1 LCITPFIYLFM
12 IGSNFS
18 NLLIFYHFF
27 LDFLSQLYYPYTM
40 PSLITKWKKGNP
52 YLYWVRSARV
62 NGHPRIVEQVYLGP
76 KDRVLQKI
84 YEIFTG
90 RSSATPPALKRV
102 QVREFGASALF
113 WALAQELGLVELIDG
128 VVPSPPVG
136 KRTPLSVGHYLVL
149 AAINRV
155 ICPHSKRA
163 FAQWYGTTVLSRLV
177 DVSSTT
183 LTSPRF
189 WDHMES
195 VTCSHIQQIQQA
207 LVAKLADLFGMDRKV
222 LIYDTTNYYTFIST
236 FNARASLAQRGKN
249 KQRRTDLRQ
258 LSLAVVLDEES
269 GLPVYHRCYE
279 GNLTDVMA
287 LGSLL
292 DDLLAVVTSKAS
304 SSEADPS
311 CRSTLIM
318 DKGNVSMENLH
329 ALRKAGFSFIAAI
342 PATWKSS
349 LWSLS
354 LSGYAPVEVGKA
366 SRVKVAQQSQ
376 SEWDSAWGI
385 EGKALMVFSPSFYR
399 KQVRTL
405 DLLQH
410 KAHIQLQQLA
420 ASLPNHRRGEPAVRK
435 EIAQV
440 VRHDL
445 LSQFFSYTLTVDG
458 KRVVGLQWQ
467 WDPPKK
473 VALKHQRFG
482 RTLLYTD
489 RQDLSAQRIVELY
502 RQQAQIEAL
511 FRISKSRRPG
521 LWWPAYHWTDTKLR
535 VHALTCF
542 VGLLLLQI
550 VLKRLYE
557 HHIAIG
563 VEPLMEQLRGIQEAL
578 IIYADGASQ
587 RVLTELTPQ
596 QKELCDVLNIYDLAT
611 QRGNT
616 VLNR

>member
-1 LCITPFIYLFM
+1 
-12 IGSNFS
+12 
-18 NLLIFYHFF
+18 
-27 LDFLSQLYYPYTM
+27 M
-40 PSLITKWKKGNP
+40 PSLITKWKRGKP

-62 NGHPRIVEQVYLGP
+62 NGQPRIVEQVYLGP
-76 KDRVLQKI
+76 KDRVLQEI
-84 YEIFTG
+84 YAIFTKG
-90 RSSATPPALKRV
+90 STAPPPVLKRV
-102 QVREFGASALF
+102 QVREFGASAVF
-113 WALAQELGLVELIDG
+113 WSLAQELGLVELIDA
-128 VVPSPPVG
+128 VVPPPP
-136 KRTPLSVGHYLVL
+136 KDRRTKLSVGQYLVL

-155 ICPHSKRA
+155 ICPHSKRG
-163 FAQWYGTTVLSRLV
+163 FAQWYETTVLCRLV
-177 DVSSTT
+177 DLSAVDLAQAGVSLTT

-189 WDHMES
+189 WDHMHP

-207 LVAKLADLFGMDRKV
+207 LVAKLADLFGMDLSAVDLAQAGRKV
-222 LIYDTTNYYTFIST
+222 LIYATTNYYTFIST
-236 FNARASLAQRGKN
+236 FNARASLPQRGKN
-249 KQRRTDLRQ
+249 KQKRADLRQ

-287 LGSLL
+287 LEPLL
-292 DDLLAVVTSKAS
+292 DDLLAVVTEKAS

-318 DKGNVSMENLH
+318 DKGSVSMENLH
-329 ALRKAGFSFIAAI
+329 ALRKVGFSFIAAI

-349 LWSLS
+349 LWSLP
-354 LSGYAPVEVGKA
+354 LSGYAPVEVGKK
-366 SRVKVAQQSQ
+366 SRVKVAQQAQ
-376 SEWDSAWGI
+376 SEWDSALGI
-385 EGKALMVFSPSFYR
+385 DEGKALMVFSPSFYC

-410 KAHIQLQQLA
+410 KADVQLQKLA
-420 ASLPNHRRGEPAVRK
+420 VSLPNHRRGEPAVRK

-445 LSQFFSYTLTVDG
+445 LSQVFSYTLKGDG

-467 WDPPKK
+467 WDTQKK
-473 VALKHQRFG
+473 VALKHQHFG

-489 RQDLSAQRIVELY
+489 RKDLSAPRIVDLS

-542 VGLLLLQI
+542 VGLLLIQI
-550 VLKRLYE
+550 VLKRLDE

-563 VEPLMEQLRGIQEAL
+563 VEPLLEQLRGIQEAL
-578 IIYADGASQ
+578 IIYADGTSH
-587 RVLTELTPQ
+587 RVLVELTPQ
-596 QKELCDVLNIYDLAT
+596 QEELCDALNIYDLAT
-611 QRGNT
+611 QMGNT
-616 VLNR
+616 LLNR